1 MRVKGRST
9 VVDRRPTW
17 LEPLPVREWM
27 RQPVLTV
34 RSDAAVGDVAR
45 LMRTRKVRHMPVTD
59 ARERLV
65 GIVTDRDLRQVIFDP
80 VMQERLRGRAPA
92 LKRLAVGQVMTWGV
106 VTVRPTTDLRE
117 AARLMH
123 ERKIGALPVVD
134 GERVVGILTESDVLG
149 ALEQA
154 LRRRVVRPRPLAPAE
169 AAAED
174 YDYGFPVPDADPWR
188 DNGEPS

>member
-1 MRVKGRST
+1 MKRRSA

-27 RQPVLTV
+27 RRPVLTV
-34 RSDAAVGDVAR
+34 RSDALVGDVAK
-45 LMRTRKVRHMPVTD
+45 LMRTRQVRHVPVTD

-80 VMQERLRGRAPA
+80 AMQERLRGRATA
-92 LKRLAVGQVMTWGV
+92 LERLAVGQVMTWGV
-106 VTVRPTTDLRE
+106 LTVRPTTDLRE

-134 GERVVGILTESDVLG
+134 GERVVGILTESDVIH

-154 LRRRVVRPRPLAPAE
+154 LRRRVVRPRPLHAE
-169 AAAED
+169 PGGRYE
-174 YDYGFPVPDADPWR
+174 YGFPIPDADTGR
-188 DNGEPS
+188 DNQEPS